1 MIATL
6 TIKQALTNAVF
17 ILNAA
22 EEARTGSEILLAFVL
37 KQSKAYLYTH
47 PDKILSETE
56 THHFNELIEKRRQG
70 MPIAY
75 LTGTREFW
83 SLPLKVTEA
92 TLIPRPETELLVELT
107 LDLLGSIESAQILD
121 LGTGTG
127 AVALALAKEN
137 PNWNILACDKSDEAL
152 QIAKENA
159 HQLQINNVVF
169 IHSDWFTAIP
179 IETKFHGIISNPPYI
194 ASDDTHLEQGD
205 LRFEPLSA
213 LASDQNGLKDLHLII
228 KQSISRLKKNG
239 LLLVEHG
246 YDQKNAV
253 NALFNK
259 YGYKEVKCWQ
269 DWQSNDRIS
278 GGLRIEVDE

>member
-1 MIATL
+1 MIAAL
-6 TIKQALTNAVF
+6 TIKQAITSSKS
-17 ILNAA
+17 ILGAS
-22 EEARTGSEILLAFVL
+22 EEARTDAEILLAFLL
-37 KQSKAYLYTH
+37 KRSKAYLYTH
-47 PDKILSETE
+47 PEEILSETE
-56 THHFNELIEKRRQG
+56 INLFNELIEKRRQG

-83 SLPLKVTEA
+83 SLPLKVSEA

-127 AVALALAKEN
+127 AIALALAKEK
-137 PNWNILACDKSDEAL
+137 PNWKILACDKSDEAL

-159 HQLQINNVVF
+159 HQLQITNVEF

-179 IETKFHGIISNPPYI
+179 IATQFHGIVSNPPYI
-194 ASDDTHLEQGD
+194 ASDDPHLEQGD
-205 LRFEPLSA
+205 LRFEPVSA
-213 LASDQNGLKDLHLII
+213 LASGQDGLRDLHLII

-253 NALFNK
+253 NALFRK

-278 GGLRIEVDE
+278 GGMRIEVDE

>member
-1 MIATL
+1 MIAAL
-6 TIKQALTNAVF
+6 TIKQAITSSKS
-17 ILNAA
+17 ILGAS
-22 EEARTGSEILLAFVL
+22 EEARTDAEILLAFLL
-37 KQSKAYLYTH
+37 KRSKAYLYTH
-47 PDKILSETE
+47 PEEILSETE
-56 THHFNELIEKRRQG
+56 INLFNELIEKRRQG

-83 SLPLKVTEA
+83 SLPLKVSEA

-127 AVALALAKEN
+127 AIALALAKEK
-137 PNWNILACDKSDEAL
+137 PNWKILACDKSDEAL

-159 HQLQINNVVF
+159 HQLQITNVEF

-179 IETKFHGIISNPPYI
+179 IATQFHGIVSNPPYI
-194 ASDDTHLEQGD
+194 ASDDPHLEQGD

-213 LASDQNGLKDLHLII
+213 LASGQDGLRDLHLII

-253 NALFNK
+253 NALFRK

-278 GGLRIEVDE
+278 GGMRIEVDE